1 MDTGTMVT
9 VVVIG
14 SSVVLTFAL
23 LVGAGYRAKQWRD
36 RRKPPFCRMCGISYH
51 APREEVRQP
60 CAHNTRGTTH
70 FFPGITPEPEPM
82 VAWVDLW

>member
-1 MDTGTMVT
+1 MDSGSIVT

-14 SSVVLTFAL
+14 SSVVLTFAG
-23 LVGAGYRAKQWRD
+23 LVVAGYKLKQWRD

-60 CAHNTRGTTH
+60 CPQNQRDLTH
-70 FFPGITPEPEPM
+70 FWEGITPEPVPL
-82 VAWVDLW
+82 VAWVDHW